1 MLLQDKIAVV
11 TGGAAG
17 LGKAIVQEY
26 LNQGAVVVAVDI
38 SAAKLEQLKEETAA
52 GERLFTV
59 TGDVSSKAD
68 NESLLDY
75 VYETFGRLDILVN
88 NAGISDGMLP
98 VAEVLDEEWEKVI
111 AINLTGPFLLCRGA
125 VKRMLEREQTGSIIN
140 IASAS
145 GVGGGR
151 AGAAYVSSKFGLV
164 GLTKNIAY
172 MYGPKNIRCNAI
184 CPGYVDT
191 GISGLNVHSSA
202 YGIERVSQG
211 TKLIRA
217 GVPQEIADL
226 AVYLASDKSS
236 LVNGVEILA
245 DAGKG
250 AY

>member
-1 MLLQDKIAVV
+1 
-11 TGGAAG
+11 
-17 LGKAIVQEY
+17 
-26 LNQGAVVVAVDI
+26 
-38 SAAKLEQLKEETAA
+38 
-52 GERLFTV
+52 
-59 TGDVSSKAD
+59 
-68 NESLLDY
+68 
-75 VYETFGRLDILVN
+75 
-88 NAGISDGMLP
+88 
-98 VAEVLDEEWEKVI
+98 
-111 AINLTGPFLLCRGA
+111 
-125 VKRMLEREQTGSIIN
+125 
-140 IASAS
+140 
-145 GVGGGR
+145 
-151 AGAAYVSSKFGLV
+151 
-164 GLTKNIAY
+164 

-191 GISGLNVHSSA
+191 GITGLNAHNSA